1 MDAGVTTLP
10 ESLSYLPA
18 FFRAEVEPSG
28 VVAHHPIRWV
38 LQVFETNLHLAERMI
53 EASRMLFDPE
63 EVSLFRGKVCS
74 STFSEEDIIDLRSFL
89 SRLEEDYPGQVSDLL
104 KQKKQWTQK
113 DLDALI
119 KLLNKVIQSKGIYV
133 PVRFA
138 TVKFSDRTKALLK
151 QQPQGEALVHLNRLL
166 IEDAYPLEIL
176 AKPESSLLK
185 FDNWEVSCL
194 HWLASWVKIALD
206 QQWLYDGSSLFS
218 VGDFIDLPAFVAKL
232 RTQDP
237 ISKYLWKQFSAS
249 TQEVLTSAAST
260 PEEQKLALVQALDN
274 ILKGV
279 LIYETVRF
287 AGVALSP
294 ETLALRSQNPQG
306 TDLIR
311 LNRLLLEDAYPLEIA
326 KSLYDANGR
335 HEKALKVIKEAPQLY
350 RLRGT
355 RKGLT
360 EILALLYDEDVEIF
374 ERSWPRGFEIGVS
387 SAIGLDCWLID
398 EINLDF
404 QFTVLIRSTERNRD
418 LLLEVGSRIVSELA
432 GSNEERQIAWISI
445 DSAAQPV
452 KKEHAERSTIS
463 RLRQLIDQEKPAHT
477 CYYLALEPPKTPE
490 KPQLPPLVIGV
501 DSIVESFWID

>member
-63 EVSLFRGKVCS
+63 EVSLFPGKVCS
-74 STFSEEDIIDLRSFL
+74 STFSKEDIIDLRSFL
-89 SRLEEDYPGQVSDLL
+89 SRLEEDYPGQVSDFLG
-104 KQKKQWTQK
+104 QKLASTQK
-113 DLDALI
+113 ENTNPEPVQDALI
-119 KLLNKVIQSKGIYV
+119 RLLNKVIQSEGIYV

-138 TVKFSDRTKALLK
+138 TVRFSDRTKALLK
-151 QQPQGEALVHLNRLL
+151 RQPQGEAARPWSNSALVHLNRLL
-166 IEDAYPLEIL
+166 IEDAYPLEVS

-185 FDNWEVSCL
+185 FDNWEVSWL

-206 QQWLYDGSSLFS
+206 QQWLD
-218 VGDFIDLPAFVAKL
+218 
-232 RTQDP
+232 
-237 ISKYLWKQFSAS
+237 
-249 TQEVLTSAAST
+249 
-260 PEEQKLALVQALDN
+260 
-274 ILKGV
+274 
-279 LIYETVRF
+279 
-287 AGVALSP
+287 
-294 ETLALRSQNPQG
+294 
-306 TDLIR
+306 
-311 LNRLLLEDAYPLEIA
+311 
-326 KSLYDANGR
+326 DANGR

-360 EILALLYDEDVEIF
+360 EMLALLYDEDVEIL

-432 GSNEERQIAWISI
+432 GSNAERQIAWISI
-445 DSAAQPV
+445 DSAAQPAND
-452 KKEHAERSTIS
+452 KEHAERSTIS

-477 CYYLALEPPKTPE
+477 CYYLALESSKTPE

-501 DSIVESFWID
+501 DSIVEGFWID